1 MLVTLW
7 ECKLPP
13 LNDTGKDKKLNTDF
27 EKVLTSSVAKGFDLV
42 ISLGVMTP
50 ILTTVMSIS

>member
-1 MLVTLW
+1 MLVALW

-27 EKVLTSSVAKGFDLV
+27 EKILTFSVARGFDLV

-50 ILTTVMSIS
+50 LLTTVTGIS

>member
-1 MLVTLW
+1 MLVALW

-13 LNDTGKDKKLNTDF
+13 LNDTGKDKKLNADF
-27 EKVLTSSVAKGFDLV
+27 EVLTSSVARGFDLV